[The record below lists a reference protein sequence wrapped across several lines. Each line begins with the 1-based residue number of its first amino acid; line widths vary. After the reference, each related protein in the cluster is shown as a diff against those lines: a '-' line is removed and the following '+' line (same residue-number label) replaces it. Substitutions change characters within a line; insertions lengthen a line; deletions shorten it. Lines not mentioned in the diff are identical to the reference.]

1 MFLTQQLKVQF
12 GFLLAGTTQKMR
24 LKELLRYFRVSLQN
38 SLRCPPTTKSS
49 RQARPAEVRNQL
61 SARAFRPLACPVVVT
76 LVANKQTLISS
87 CAPASA
93 LKESKILVATSVKQP
108 PDKLVALSELTKRP
122 ALPPTKI
129 RLPYNLLLRT
139 SLCW

>member
-49 RQARPAEVRNQL
+49 RQAR
-61 SARAFRPLACPVVVT
+61 PVVVT